1 MICLLDGR
9 CDMERYGAY
18 ADATGFDKTVMIGSL
33 LSSVLLFTLSV
44 VVMMV
49 IGFFLGALVL
59 TERIAQQC
67 SDDEEQYTG
76 QRAAGQNET
85 YEEPERYE
93 EMGGYEG
100 VHAGVVIPRQAF
112 SQAA

>member
-1 MICLLDGR
+1 
-9 CDMERYGAY
+9 MERQNAY
-18 ADATGFDKTVMIGSL
+18 ADANTFEKTVMIGSL
-33 LSSVLLFTLSV
+33 LSSVILFVLSV

-76 QRAAGQNET
+76 QRADGRTEI

-93 EMGGYEG
+93 EIGGYDG
-100 VHAGVVIPRQAF
+100 VRAGVVIPQQAF